1 MDPIEE
7 LLVLFTGTPDETP
20 DPAREVRPQRVQNK
34 LLDSWHRGETSSWQE
49 LLFGRNLS
57 DEEED
62 EEMNRWREEM
72 WTLAIARGA
81 RRHKT

>member
-7 LLVLFTGTPDETP
+7 LLELLTGTPDETP
-20 DPAREVRPQRVQNK
+20 APALEVRPRCDQQK

-49 LLFGRNLS
+49 LLFGHNLS